1 MSWPKLLLLRHG
13 ETEWNLAGRIQGSL
27 DSSLTAL
34 GREQAAAQGRILAR
48 VLPDFGDAALFVSP
62 LERARATA
70 GIALPGAAPVIDPR
84 LREIHCGSWEGLTPE
99 ERRQGWPAIAAAC
112 TSDLALYD
120 RAPGGEGLDLL
131 TERLTGFLNDLPGPS
146 IIVAH
151 KVVLI
156 VLRGI
161 LRRLKRQALHDL
173 EAPQGVVL
181 QIENGLETVLR

>member
-13 ETEWNLAGRIQGSL
+13 ETEWNLARRIQGGL
-27 DSSLTAL
+27 DSPLTAL
-34 GREQAAAQGRILAR
+34 GREQAAAQGRILSR
-48 VLPDFGDAALFVSP
+48 ILPDFGDAALFVSP

-70 GIALPGAAPVIDPR
+70 AIALPGSVPVIDPR
-84 LREIHCGSWEGLTPE
+84 LREIHCGAWEGLTPD
-99 ERRQGWPAIAAAC
+99 ERRQGWPAIAADC

-120 RAPGGEGLDLL
+120 RAPGGEGLDRL
-131 TERLTGFLNDLPGPS
+131 TERLADFLNDLQGPS

-156 VLRGI
+156 VLRGM
-161 LRRLKRQALHDL
+161 LRRLERQALHDL

-181 QIENGLETVLR
+181 QIENGRETVLR